1 MNSSFPKSISAVRN
15 FLKMLET
22 IESASQDE
30 DSRSQPKKL
39 FQCPECEYTCY
50 TSGVLRSHKSRKH
63 RKQINIPE
71 EADPCICYRCNI
83 KFKKVESLIS
93 HKIKFHR
100 QRRQRYAVEADKT
113 SIKDITDSLNQ
124 QTSTDSWIKDG
135 KIEDEQKILNYL
147 DSFLCV
153 SKAMLNNLDA
163 FIAIF
168 KKQS

>member
-1 MNSSFPKSISAVRN
+1 
-15 FLKMLET
+15 MLET
-22 IESASQDE
+22 IESATQDE
-30 DSRSQPKKL
+30 DSRSQPTKL
-39 FQCPECEYTCY
+39 FQCPECEYTCN
-50 TSGVLRSHKSRKH
+50 TSGALRSHKSRKH
-63 RKQINIPE
+63 KKQINIPE

-93 HKIKFHR
+93 HIIKFH
-100 QRRQRYAVEADKT
+100 RQRYAVEADKT
-113 SIKDITDSLNQ
+113 SIKDITDSFNQ
-124 QTSTDSWIKDG
+124 QTPTDSWIKDV

-168 KKQS
+168 KEQS

>member
-1 MNSSFPKSISAVRN
+1 M
-15 FLKMLET
+15 LKKIET
-22 IESASQDE
+22 ASQDE
-30 DSRSQPKKL
+30 DSRSQPTKL

-93 HKIKFHR
+93 HIIKFHR
-100 QRRQRYAVEADKT
+100 QRYDVEADKT
-113 SIKDITDSLNQ
+113 SIKDIADSFNQ
-124 QTSTDSWIKDG
+124 QIPTDSWIKDVKIQG
-135 KIEDEQKILNYL
+135 IQIEDEQKILNYL

>member
-1 MNSSFPKSISAVRN
+1 M
-15 FLKMLET
+15 LKKIET
-22 IESASQDE
+22 TSQDE
-30 DSRSQPKKL
+30 DSQSQPKKV
-39 FQCPECEYTCY
+39 FQCPECQTTCS
-50 TSGVLRSHKSRKH
+50 TSGALRKHKSRKH

-124 QTSTDSWIKDG
+124 QTSTDSWIKDV

>member
-1 MNSSFPKSISAVRN
+1 M
-15 FLKMLET
+15 LKKIET
-22 IESASQDE
+22 ASQDE
-30 DSRSQPKKL
+30 DSRSQPTKL
-39 FQCPECEYTCY
+39 FQCPECEYACY

-83 KFKKVESLIS
+83 KFKKVESLTS
-93 HKIKFHR
+93 HKIKFH
-100 QRRQRYAVEADKT
+100 RQRYAVEADKT
-113 SIKDITDSLNQ
+113 SIKDITDSFNQ
-124 QTSTDSWIKDG
+124 QTSTDSWIKDV

>member
-1 MNSSFPKSISAVRN
+1 M
-15 FLKMLET
+15 LKKIET
-22 IESASQDE
+22 ASQDE

-100 QRRQRYAVEADKT
+100 QRYDVEADKT
-113 SIKDITDSLNQ
+113 SIKDITDSFNQ
-124 QTSTDSWIKDG
+124 QFPTDSWKKDE